1 MKLSM
6 NHIART
12 ALALAVSA
20 QLILP
25 ILARGQARSA
35 SAPVKDNDPRSCAE
49 NRDRDPERCI
59 RDRDEGQNGITVGEP
74 KVYDDALLQQMLR
87 AAEARLAALQV
98 FDQTAIL
105 SRLGAVTGA
114 SQQSTSFGLN
124 VQGPAVPGVT
134 TATTLP
140 TQTTTQATA
149 AGATN
154 SSITTVSGLGTENV
168 TTTQPAFTPPTAPA
182 PPPTLTFPT
191 GFSVSASDILN
202 EQTQL
207 AAEING
213 LRLLLAGSLTD
224 HYVRNNDIGNELT
237 KFKTTLGFPVAVS
250 PGRQYKD
257 AVAIVEVEV
266 DMRKIIEGEVRARVE
281 RGLLCRLDEKP
292 CPEGDKA
299 CAAQAASKRDAC
311 IRAEIDRLMAERER
325 PAVTSIIPREKTYNV
340 AAITDKS
347 TSIGGGVATQIIGFS
362 GSWVRGHK
370 TYYLVQDQD
379 TVALTYRPAD
389 GEKTGFR
396 WQFRPVLGQQY
407 IKSGLKQTFVQLAFD
422 ARPTRGFGQI
432 GKVSV
437 RTYWRKYDRKKGLV
451 GDLIPGS
458 YREMYRDVD
467 IPRYS
472 LLFDPRAFNTA
483 DHLEDLGG
491 GQLLLRVPGRFLP
504 GTTIRIGST
513 LLTEGARFKHDHQGI
528 RFIASAS
535 DLATKK
541 VVLLAHDGTEV
552 PLRFRTDNC
561 GGITVG
567 MPEVAPVDEAN
578 SRVRVRVRVADMNN
592 LHLLPLVF
600 VFGSRVFGFSDAP
613 IARESD
619 DNSAFNDQKERV
631 KDILSAVVP
640 NSVLAASPEMRVQM
654 ILTREKGEEQSCLVS
669 ASLRDHTSGYPT
681 VRLVLLEREGDNV
694 KFLASGNLLST
705 LSVVSPTPRGWG
717 PIGDRSAGDTLR
729 VLTLKAAQVT
739 ANKFVVFRRGDGQ
752 PFVIGMPELTPPQPT
767 PPKARDTL
775 TVNEDEAVI
784 VGDGLRDV
792 ASITYKDQE
801 VRFTLE
807 NEGKSLR
814 MTGLRALGATSSAA
828 KKTFVLKFKSPDAKP
843 KEVEFEVFDKKQEIA
858 SPKS

>member
-1 MKLSM
+1 MKLCM

-12 ALALAVSA
+12 ALVLAVSA
-20 QLILP
+20 QMFLP
-25 ILARGQARSA
+25 VLAQGQARSA
-35 SAPVKDNDPRSCAE
+35 SAAVSDDDPRSCAE
-49 NRDRDPERCI
+49 HRDRDPERCI

-87 AAEARLAALQV
+87 TAEARLAALQV

-114 SQQSTSFGLN
+114 SQQSSSFGLN
-124 VQGPAVPGVT
+124 VQGPSVPGVT

-213 LRLLLAGSLTD
+213 LRLLLAGSLSD
-224 HYVRNNDIGNELT
+224 HYIRNNDIGNELT
-237 KFKTTLGFPVAVS
+237 KFKTTLGFPITVS

-266 DMRKIIEGEVRARVE
+266 KGEDKKS
-281 RGLLCRLDEKP
+281 LSFP
-292 CPEGDKA
+292 PE
-299 CAAQAASKRDAC
+299 
-311 IRAEIDRLMAERER
+311 L

-347 TSIGGGVATQIIGFS
+347 TSISGGVATQIIGFS

-379 TVALTYRPAD
+379 TVALTFRPAD
-389 GEKTGFR
+389 GEKIGFR
-396 WQFRPVLGQQY
+396 WQFRPVLGQRY
-407 IKSGLKQTFVQLAFD
+407 IKSGLKQTFVQLAFPV
-422 ARPTRGFGQI
+422 RPTRNFGQI

-437 RTYWRKYDRKKGLV
+437 RTYWRKYDRKSGIV
-451 GDLIPGS
+451 GDLIRGS
-458 YREMYRDVD
+458 YREMFRDFD

-535 DLATKK
+535 DLASKK

-561 GGITVG
+561 AGISVG
-567 MPEVAPVDEAN
+567 TPEVTPVDEAN
-578 SRVRVRVRVADMNN
+578 SSVRVRVRVADVNH

-613 IARESD
+613 ILRESD
-619 DNSAFNDQKERV
+619 DRSALNDQKEKV
-631 KDILSAVVP
+631 KDLLSAVVP
-640 NSVLAASPEMRVQM
+640 NSVLAANPEMRVQM
-654 ILTREKGEEQSCLVS
+654 ILTPESGDAQSCL
-669 ASLRDHTSGYPT
+669 AAAPLRDHTSGYPM

-694 KFLASGNLLST
+694 KFLASGKLLST
-705 LSVVSPTPRGWG
+705 LSVVSPTPQGWD

-739 ANKFVVFRRGDGQ
+739 ANKFIVFRRGDGQ

-767 PPKARDTL
+767 PPKAKDTL

-801 VRFTLE
+801 VRFAPE

-814 MTGLRALGATSSAA
+814 MTGLRSLGATSSAA

-843 KEVEFEVFDKKQEIA
+843 KEVEFEVFDKKQEITN
-858 SPKS
+858 PKS

>member
-1 MKLSM
+1 MKLSA
-6 NHIART
+6 NHCART
-12 ALALAVSA
+12 ALALAVIA

-25 ILARGQARSA
+25 VLTQGQARSA
-35 SAPVKDNDPRSCAE
+35 SAPARGDDPRMCAE
-49 NRDRDPERCI
+49 DRDRDPERCI
-59 RDRDEGQNGITVGEP
+59 RERDEGQNGITVGEP

-98 FDQTAIL
+98 FDQAAIL

-114 SQQSTSFGLN
+114 SQQSSSFGLN
-124 VQGPAVPGVT
+124 VQGPSVPGVT

-140 TQTTTQATA
+140 TQTTTQTTA

-168 TTTQPAFTPPTAPA
+168 TTTQPVFTPPTAPA

-213 LRLLLAGSLTD
+213 LRLLLAGSLSD
-224 HYVRNNDIGNELT
+224 HYIRNNKIGNELT
-237 KFKTTLGFPVAVS
+237 KFKTTLGFPITVS

-266 DMRKIIEGEVRARVE
+266 KGEENKSRSF
-281 RGLLCRLDEKP
+281 P
-292 CPEGDKA
+292 PE
-299 CAAQAASKRDAC
+299 
-311 IRAEIDRLMAERER
+311 L

-379 TVALTYRPAD
+379 TVALTFRPAD
-389 GEKTGFR
+389 GEKIGFR
-396 WQFRPVLGQQY
+396 WQFRPVLGQHY
-407 IKSGLKQTFVQLAFD
+407 IKSGLKQTFVQLAFPVS
-422 ARPTRGFGQI
+422 PTRNFGQI

-437 RTYWRKYDRKKGLV
+437 RTYWRKYDRKSGVV
-451 GDLIPGS
+451 GDLIRGS
-458 YREMYRDVD
+458 YREMFRDFD
-467 IPRYS
+467 IARYS
-472 LLFDPRAFNTA
+472 LLFDPKAFNTA

-535 DLATKK
+535 DLVSKK

-561 GGITVG
+561 TGISVG
-567 MPEVAPVDEAN
+567 TPEVTPVDEAN
-578 SRVRVRVRVADMNN
+578 SRVRVRVRVADVTY

-613 IARESD
+613 ILRESD
-619 DNSAFNDQKERV
+619 DRSALNDQKEKV
-631 KDILSAVVP
+631 KDLLSAVVP

-654 ILTREKGEEQSCLVS
+654 ILTPESGDAQSCL
-669 ASLRDHTSGYPT
+669 AAAPLRDHTSGYPT
-681 VRLVLLEREGDNV
+681 VRLVLLEREGDTV

-705 LSVVSPTPRGWG
+705 LSVVSPTPHGWD
-717 PIGDRSAGDTLR
+717 PIGDPSAGDTLR

-739 ANKFVVFRRGDGQ
+739 ANKFIVFRRGDGQ
-752 PFVIGMPELTPPQPT
+752 PLVIGMPELTPPQPT

-801 VRFTLE
+801 VRFAPE

-843 KEVEFEVFDKKQEIA
+843 KEVQFEVFDKKQEITG
-858 SPKS
+858 PKS